1 MLPRNARRSTFAMV
15 VTTLLCACAPSPMT
29 EVGYA
34 ARVRVQARQLGT
46 GWHAATIGRVGETC
60 MVAMVGE
67 PADRPVRFKVVDFS
81 DVTEML
87 VSDPYNGLQDPNGT
101 VRKWTPAADTTREQ
115 WRKVDLDTD
124 RKSVV

>member
-1 MLPRNARRSTFAMV
+1 
-15 VTTLLCACAPSPMT
+15 MT

-115 WRKVDLDTD
+115 WRKVDLDTI
-124 RKSVV
+124 REKHGNCSPQM